1 MTFFKLLLTFSLQLF
16 VQFPVAM
23 YPFFGIPVMVTAQP
37 TFEPMSFRFGSKTI
51 PKVNVMVFQPN
62 LCMADVTFLFR
73 LQD

>member
-23 YPFFGIPVMVTAQP
+23 HTFFGIPVMVTAQP
-37 TFEPMSFRFGSKTI
+37 TFKPHSFRFGSKTM
-51 PKVNVMVFQPN
+51 PKVDVMVFQPN
-62 LCMADVTFLFR
+62 LCLTDVALLYC